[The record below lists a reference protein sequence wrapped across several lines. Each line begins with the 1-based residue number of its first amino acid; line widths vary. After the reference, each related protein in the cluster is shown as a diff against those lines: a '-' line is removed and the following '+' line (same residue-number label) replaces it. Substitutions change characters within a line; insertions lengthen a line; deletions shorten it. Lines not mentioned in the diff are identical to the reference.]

1 MVSGGS
7 WAVNPATV
15 LGRIPNTVI
24 CGPLRRSIWICAALS
39 AALGGTAY
47 GAVDL
52 SHPDATGSFANKLYW
67 GNNADGTIDSAN
79 IDGSGGGTELDTSGI
94 AVSQPTGTAI
104 DPATNKIYWTDA
116 GTNTISVANLDGS
129 GRAQNLYTEA
139 LPGGATVD
147 VPVGIAI
154 DPATNK
160 IYWANT
166 GSPYSIAEANL
177 DGSGGGKDLYTQASP
192 GGATVNGPQGVAI
205 DPAANKIYWA
215 NADGDTI
222 AEANLDGSGD
232 GSDLNTTGATT
243 PATPV
248 GVAIDPAANKI
259 YWADANDS
267 KISEANLD
275 GTGDGSDLSTTG
287 ASVPNGASGVAIDPA
302 ANKIY
307 WTDKFDSK
315 ISEANLDGTGDGK
328 DLYTQ
333 ASPGGAAVHSPD
345 FPALLEAPS
354 GTGAPQLTSS
364 GSTLSCGQATW
375 ATDPVG
381 AQLYEDPQ
389 NYTYA
394 WTRNGSTVA
403 GATQNT
409 FTASAPG
416 TYACQAIASNL
427 AGSTS
432 QTSTTTFIVPNPPV
446 PSCTLKAQSSQVIT
460 NATKHHKA
468 TAGKLKL
475 VAHCTQTVHGKLT
488 GTIKA
493 KHGKSKKKSFKPG
506 AVSATLGA
514 GKSVT
519 LTVSLPKAAFIA
531 LAGGASESA
540 SFSLTATDANG
551 SAHASATI
559 TRLKLKK
566 AK

>member
-1 MVSGGS
+1 VS
-7 WAVNPATV
+7 
-15 LGRIPNTVI
+15 L
-24 CGPLRRSIWICAALS
+24 
-39 AALGGTAY
+39 
-47 GAVDL
+47 
-52 SHPDATGSFANKLYW
+52 
-67 GNNADGTIDSAN
+67 
-79 IDGSGGGTELDTSGI
+79 
-94 AVSQPTGTAI
+94 
-104 DPATNKIYWTDA
+104 
-116 GTNTISVANLDGS
+116 
-129 GRAQNLYTEA
+129 
-139 LPGGATVD
+139 
-147 VPVGIAI
+147 PVGIAI

-215 NADGDTI
+215 NSYGDTI
-222 AEANLDGSGD
+222 AEANLDGTGD

-248 GVAIDPAANKI
+248 GVAIDPAANKL
-259 YWADANDS
+259 YWANANDS

-275 GTGDGSDLSTTG
+275 GTGDGSDLSTSG
-287 ASVPNGASGVAIDPA
+287 ASVPDGASGVAIDPA

-333 ASPGGAAVHSPD
+333 ASPGGAAVDGPD

-364 GSTLSCGQATW
+364 GSTLSCDQGTW
-375 ATDPVG
+375 ASDPVG

-389 NYTYA
+389 NYAYA
-394 WTRNGSTVA
+394 WTRNGSPVP
-403 GATQNT
+403 GATQDT
-409 FTASAPG
+409 FTASSPG
-416 TYACQAIASNL
+416 TYACQAIASNF
-427 AGSTS
+427 AGSTA
-432 QTSTTTFIVPNPPV
+432 QTSTTTFTVPKPPL
-446 PSCTLKAQSSQVIT
+446 PSCTLRAQSSQVAT

-468 TAGKLKL
+468 TVGKLKL
-475 VAHCTQTVHGKLT
+475 VAHCTQTVRGKLT
-488 GTIKA
+488 GTINAKIKA
-493 KHGKSKKKSFKPG
+493 KHGKSKKKSFKLS

-514 GKSVT
+514 GKSVI
-519 LTVSLPKAAFIA
+519 LTFSLPKPAFAA

-540 SFSLTATDANG
+540 TFSLTATDANG

-559 TRLKLKK
+559 SRLKLKK
-566 AK
+566 AKSN